1 MENTIK
7 YKKNMITYRHWLDE
21 SDTYDK
27 MVLRRG
33 SFACSKY
40 SLITLNII
48 YIVIFS
54 NYQDFELPI
63 DDEYSLVSKMSK

>member
-1 MENTIK
+1 
-7 YKKNMITYRHWLDE
+7 MITYRHWLDE
-21 SDTYDK
+21 SDRYDK

-48 YIVIFS
+48 YIVSISSKQIEGLSFS
-54 NYQDFELPI
+54 
-63 DDEYSLVSKMSK
+63 SC